1 MNNCACTF
9 VGLLPRNVSITRAF
23 PNRSLKQLRALGGYY
38 GIRFQR
44 PQSSDGFSIIDA
56 IRAGGIE
63 LNYSMPD
70 LDELART
77 GSYFRRAGW
86 CRGRAELPR
95 DWSWPD
101 RAAIEAEIERLIELL
116 DKLDGDP
123 DFEIETAVHRE
134 AMINSRLSAFGPQPA
149 RTTSLRER

>member
-44 PQSSDGFSIIDA
+44 PQSSDWFSIIDA

-86 CRGRAELPR
+86 CRG
-95 DWSWPD
+95 
-101 RAAIEAEIERLIELL
+101 
-116 DKLDGDP
+116 G
-123 DFEIETAVHRE
+123 
-134 AMINSRLSAFGPQPA
+134 NA
-149 RTTSLRER
+149 RTGYDIQPELWVQNL